1 MRDSGVGRVLVAS
14 LHEAIADVLPTRLT
28 FYESWLTPEGLRDG
42 TIGLAPLYA
51 VLSFLRQEGAAYARV
66 TAAAGT
72 YAADWTVASM
82 PAMRRNWIRMLPRP
96 LRRRAVLRRAAAVVR
111 DSYAGNTMK
120 WRVRRGVARVRVRG
134 SVFCEVREPVP
145 QPLCTFFAAIIEEMA
160 RQYALPVAV
169 SISSCR
175 AARSELCEM
184 QVTFGVE
191 TTDAEADSVETTT
204 EEEHA

>member
-14 LHEAIADVLPTRLT
+14 LHEAIAEVLPMRLT

-51 VLSFLRQEGAAYARV
+51 VLSFLRQEGEAYARV
-66 TAAAGT
+66 TAKAGA
-72 YAADWTVASM
+72 YAAEWTVASM

-96 LRRRAVLRRAAAVVR
+96 LRRRAVLRRAAAIVH
-111 DSYAGNTMK
+111 DSYAGNTVK
-120 WRVRRGVARVRVRG
+120 WRMRRGAARVRVRG
-134 SVFCEVREPVP
+134 SVFCEVREPVA
-145 QPLCTFFAAIIEEMA
+145 QPLCTFYAAIFEAMA
-160 RQYALPVAV
+160 THYALPAAV

-175 AARSELCEM
+175 AARAEMCEM
-184 QVTFGVE
+184 QVTFGVD
-191 TTDAEADSVETTT
+191 TSGS